1 MPSNPIW
8 RAFRAVCHAFY
19 DVRLLAMLVAGEGRG
34 SRKER
39 YSVIRLTGP
48 RRRIVSLP
56 LYRSLAL
63 MATTAFISRPV
74 LAQEWSGDNT
84 PDQLFLPE
92 EGTGV
97 QLGSNFRLFPTVQG
111 EADYDSNI
119 YNVDSGKRAD
129 AIFILR
135 PEARI
140 SSDFARHYLELRG
153 GAEIRRYADN
163 SGENAEAYHIDAL
176 SRLELGGHIDV
187 VPEAGY
193 ARGFE
198 RRGTAG
204 DQFFSDEPIIFRR
217 KYLGLQLSRT
227 VGLLGLSADG
237 RVTTLDYS
245 DATIGGVPI
254 DLSDRDVTV
263 RVGHLRASYRLS
275 EGISAFAEAGLNE
288 VDYRTPVAQQ
298 RNSNG
303 YSTLAGLRAE
313 PSPLLSFEVAAG
325 YLHQGFDNPAYKD
338 VSDID
343 YRLSAKWTPRRTWSV
358 RAEVRRDVDP
368 SPRVDT
374 PAIIRSEFLL
384 GAQHSVGDR
393 LLLESEAATTTETYQ
408 GIDRTDRYF
417 RIDASARYRVNRN
430 VGVTARIGYRTQ
442 GGDTAGR
449 NYDGVYA
456 GVGVSV
462 VL

>member
-1 MPSNPIW
+1 M
-8 RAFRAVCHAFY
+8 
-19 DVRLLAMLVAGEGRG
+19 
-34 SRKER
+34 
-39 YSVIRLTGP
+39 
-48 RRRIVSLP
+48 
-56 LYRSLAL
+56 
-63 MATTAFISRPV
+63 
-74 LAQEWSGDNT
+74 
-84 PDQLFLPE
+84 
-92 EGTGV
+92 
-97 QLGSNFRLFPTVQG
+97 QLGSNFRLYPTVQG
-111 EADYDSNI
+111 EVDYDSNI
-119 YNVDSGKRAD
+119 YNVDIGKRD
-129 AIFILR
+129 DEIFILR

-153 GAEIRRYADN
+153 GAEIRRYVEN

-204 DQFFSDEPIIFRR
+204 DQFLSDEPVIFRR
-217 KYLGLQLSRT
+217 KYLGLQLSRA
-227 VGLLGLSADG
+227 VGQLGLSLDG
-237 RVTTLDYS
+237 RVTTLGYS

-254 DLSDRDVTV
+254 DLSDRDVTL
-263 RVGHLRASYRLS
+263 RVAHLRASYRVR

-288 VDYRTPVAQQ
+288 VDYRTPLAQQ

-303 YSTLAGLRAE
+303 YSTLVGLHAE
-313 PSPLLSFEVAAG
+313 PSPILTFEAAAG
-325 YLHQGFDNPAYKD
+325 YLHQDFDDPSYKD
-338 VSDID
+338 VGEID

-368 SPRVDT
+368 SPRIDT
-374 PAIIRSEFLL
+374 PAIIRSEFRL

-393 LLLESEAATTTETYQ
+393 LLLETEAATTTEKYQ

-417 RIDASARYRVNRN
+417 RVDASARYRVNGN
-430 VGVTARIGYRTQ
+430 VGVTARVGYRTQ